1 MARWHDNSL
10 SRRSYRAR
18 SLLHGRWSEWFC
30 TPCLSGYFQF
40 GDNGVSCGVIL
51 NSFYINVQGFFHK
64 AANQNLVQSYVQ
76 EERTYVRSRDYPNF
90 SDMHGYPNKPIPMYF
105 DSLSMYCNS
114 HLVPRLGG
122 IKQKKVC
129 YSLLCLKAIL
139 FVLFPPSL
147 GAKSESES
155 PAIISPFWL
164 IFLSF
169 FRFWP
174 FQSGKGK
181 RLDML
186 KMKKILFA
194 VVFIAMWQGKW
205 IFPYDMHT

>member
-1 MARWHDNSL
+1 MLKRWNGSFDVRITGIGDKKLKDWSVKESALIWRVWWRRRMARWHDNSL

-40 GDNGVSCGVIL
+40 GDNTVSCGVIL
-51 NSFYINVQGFFHK
+51 NSFYINFQGFFHK
-64 AANQNLVQSYVQ
+64 AANQTLVQSYVQ

-90 SDMHGYPNKPIPMYF
+90 SDMHGYPNKPIPMYC

-129 YSLLCLKAIL
+129 YLLLCLKAIL
-139 FVLFPPSL
+139 FVLFPRVSVPSL
-147 GAKSESES
+147 RARV
-155 PAIISPFWL
+155 PL
-164 IFLSF
+164 
-169 FRFWP
+169 
-174 FQSGKGK
+174 
-181 RLDML
+181 
-186 KMKKILFA
+186 
-194 VVFIAMWQGKW
+194 
-205 IFPYDMHT
+205 

>member
-18 SLLHGRWSEWFC
+18 SLLHSRWSEWFC

-40 GDNGVSCGVIL
+40 GDNTVSCGVIL

-64 AANQNLVQSYVQ
+64 AANQTLVQSYVQ

-90 SDMHGYPNKPIPMYF
+90 SDMHGYPNKPIPMYC

-122 IKQKKVC
+122 IKQKKCVIWC
-129 YSLLCLKAIL
+129 CALRRFFLFYFPESRCQVWERESRYNVSILIDFSCLFSDSGL
-139 FVLFPPSL
+139 FRVE
-147 GAKSESES
+147 KERD
-155 PAIISPFWL
+155 W
-164 IFLSF
+164 
-169 FRFWP
+169 
-174 FQSGKGK
+174 
-181 RLDML
+181 
-186 KMKKILFA
+186 
-194 VVFIAMWQGKW
+194 
-205 IFPYDMHT
+205 TC